1 MKKQTALLQNRKT
14 ARLLYWLCFVC
25 LMLAAGVLLF
35 GRLSAARLEDYDEL
49 RHGQNAYEMLQSGD
63 YIVHTYHGEADY
75 YNCKPPLGLWII
87 TLGYRLFGYNLLGLR
102 FFSALSLW
110 LMIGILGLWLRRYG
124 SLTSL
129 LSMGAMIATKA
140 VYLYHYAR
148 YGELDAFF
156 QLFFTLS
163 MLCMLESRRNARFHY
178 GGAFFFALAFMTKSY
193 HAALIPLIYLLYLL
207 LTGRGREITPKRVLL
222 LLAVAAAVI
231 LPWAVLRWQ
240 RDGFTFLKAMFQT
253 DVAQRA
259 GLSAEELGT
268 DFYWY
273 LYIEYLFQQ
282 PMFAGAMILCAV
294 SGPLLAGNGRLRREE
309 KADLT
314 GLLLWLIVPVLFFSL
329 IPFKLRWYVYASLT
343 AGAALLGWTV
353 QQLANH
359 FGGKSWKAL
368 ACLGVS
374 VALIAV
380 CSLDCLSYVRNLN
393 YRQNYQQ
400 MMINALHRETD
411 AGVHAYVQYG
421 ETADGVHVTRWQ
433 DGDRFIAE
441 LYGALVCED
450 GGAAAF
456 EADEGRAVL
465 LIGAGG
471 QEALTE
477 RLSAA
482 FGPAL
487 EKGGVMLFTKE
498 AALP

>member
-1 MKKQTALLQNRKT
+1 
-14 ARLLYWLCFVC
+14 
-25 LMLAAGVLLF
+25 
-35 GRLSAARLEDYDEL
+35 
-49 RHGQNAYEMLQSGD
+49 
-63 YIVHTYHGEADY
+63 
-75 YNCKPPLGLWII
+75 
-87 TLGYRLFGYNLLGLR
+87 
-102 FFSALSLW
+102 
-110 LMIGILGLWLRRYG
+110 
-124 SLTSL
+124 
-129 LSMGAMIATKA
+129 MIATKA

-207 LTGRGREITPKRVLL
+207 LTGRVREITPKRVLL

-343 AGAALLGWTV
+343 AGAALLGWTA

-374 VALIAV
+374 AILIAV

-477 RLSAA
+477 RLSGLY
-482 FGPAL
+482 GPAL

>member
-1 MKKQTALLQNRKT
+1 MEKQTALLQNKKA
-14 ARLLYWLCFVC
+14 ARLLYWLCFAC

-129 LSMGAMIATKA
+129 LSMGAMVATKA

-207 LTGRGREITPKRVLL
+207 LTGRVREITPKRVLL

-259 GLSAEELGT
+259 GLTAEELGT

-294 SGPLLAGNGRLRREE
+294 SGPLLAGER
-309 KADLT
+309 
-314 GLLLWLIVPVLFFSL
+314 PS
-329 IPFKLRWYVYASLT
+329 PP
-343 AGAALLGWTV
+343 
-353 QQLANH
+353 
-359 FGGKSWKAL
+359 GKKKP
-368 ACLGVS
+368 
-374 VALIAV
+374 
-380 CSLDCLSYVRNLN
+380 
-393 YRQNYQQ
+393 
-400 MMINALHRETD
+400 T
-411 AGVHAYVQYG
+411 
-421 ETADGVHVTRWQ
+421 
-433 DGDRFIAE
+433 
-441 LYGALVCED
+441 
-450 GGAAAF
+450 
-456 EADEGRAVL
+456 
-465 LIGAGG
+465 
-471 QEALTE
+471 
-477 RLSAA
+477 
-482 FGPAL
+482 
-487 EKGGVMLFTKE
+487 
-498 AALP
+498 

>member
-1 MKKQTALLQNRKT
+1 MEKQTALLQNKKA
-14 ARLLYWLCFVC
+14 ARLLYWLCFAC

-207 LTGRGREITPKRVLL
+207 LTGRVREITPKRVLL

-259 GLSAEELGT
+259 GLTAEELGT

-380 CSLDCLSYVRNLN
+380 CSLELPVLCSEFKLPPELPANDDKRPSPRNRRGRSCL
-393 YRQNYQQ
+393 
-400 MMINALHRETD
+400 
-411 AGVHAYVQYG
+411 
-421 ETADGVHVTRWQ
+421 
-433 DGDRFIAE
+433 
-441 LYGALVCED
+441 
-450 GGAAAF
+450 
-456 EADEGRAVL
+456 RAVRRNGGWRSRDPL
-465 LIGAGG
+465 AGRRPLHCGAVRRAGLRG
-471 QEALTE
+471 RRSRGL
-477 RLSAA
+477 
-482 FGPAL
+482 
-487 EKGGVMLFTKE
+487 
-498 AALP
+498 